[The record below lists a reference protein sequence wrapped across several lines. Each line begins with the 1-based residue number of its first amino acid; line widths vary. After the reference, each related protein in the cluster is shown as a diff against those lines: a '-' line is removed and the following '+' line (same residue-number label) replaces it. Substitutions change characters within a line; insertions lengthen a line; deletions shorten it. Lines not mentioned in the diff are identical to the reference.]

1 MATKLLKKDLV
12 SAYKELDK
20 LAGIDPAIE
29 YNEMSDKQFE
39 KELWQTYL
47 ELVDPEQ
54 DEFTKKTQATFDALV
69 EKYGEE
75 LPEEE
80 EEEEVDEAEEEH
92 VDDDDEEE
100 EEEEEEEEPAPKKKP
115 VKKGAAKKTKKPEPE
130 PEEEEDDE
138 EEEDEEEEEEK
149 PKKAKKEKKAPKP
162 KKEKKDKGPGRAE
175 NFAQIFN
182 EGVPYT
188 ADEYVQKMVELYPRK
203 INTDVPA
210 RVHFSAYSKLLIV
223 LGYMKKTADGKYV
236 KVG

>member
-29 YNEMSDKQFE
+29 YDEMSDKQFE

-75 LPEEE
+75 LPEDEE

-92 VDDDDEEE
+92 AGDDDDDDE

-115 VKKGAAKKTKKPEPE
+115 VKKGTAKKTKKVEPE
-130 PEEEEDDE
+130 PDDE
-138 EEEDEEEEEEK
+138 DEEEEEEEEK
-149 PKKAKKEKKAPKP
+149 PKKVKKEKKAPKP

-182 EGVPYT
+182 EGIPLT
-188 ADEYVQKMVELYPRK
+188 ADEYVQKMVDLYPRK

-223 LGYMKKTADGKYV
+223 LGYMKKENGKYV